1 MLRKIGTATIAAIM
15 MVGSATAAL
24 ADSAATK
31 NDDLA
36 PGGAASVQQAQ
47 YGGLGQFLTN
57 PFVIGGIVAAAIAI
71 PLAINNSKSHQATA
85 TNTP

>member
-15 MVGSATAAL
+15 LVGSATAAL
-24 ADSAATK
+24 ADSAAIK

-36 PGGAASVQQAQ
+36 PGGAAGVQQAQ
-47 YGGLGQFLTN
+47 GMMLGRFLTN
-57 PFVIGGIVAAAIAI
+57 PYVIGGIVAAAIAI
-71 PLAINNSKSHQATA
+71 PLAINNNNSHQATG